1 MDGSHEGIA
10 MSVFCCRT
18 AKESCLTQVQWEMNI
33 YNPFKTPGSAETVSA
48 VLWVVFNVRYLA
60 GHSHTACN
68 TLYIDKHP
76 ASKHKKTKKESGGLL
91 RLTNFPSSELQVRI
105 QDQTV
110 GFKPSARHPEPPGSF
125 ACPAC
130 TCTRWAGLPNV
141 TQTPAACD
149 RPSQSS
155 TKGEVFY

>member
-76 ASKHKKTKKESGGLL
+76 ASKHKKNQERIGRIASLDKLPKLRAAGQDSGSDSRVQAFGTSSRTP
-91 RLTNFPSSELQVRI
+91 RLFCLPRLHVHTLGWAAERYTNPC
-105 QDQTV
+105 
-110 GFKPSARHPEPPGSF
+110 GM
-125 ACPAC
+125 
-130 TCTRWAGLPNV
+130 
-141 TQTPAACD
+141 
-149 RPSQSS
+149 
-155 TKGEVFY
+155 